1 MQAGK
6 GKGKRKKEYGREG
19 WREGLYTDADE
30 N

>member
-6 GKGKRKKEYGREG
+6 GKGKRKKEWEGG